1 MLVSYCQ
8 LPDGERKCPAD
19 DWWGKQER
27 QISTACGQSISCWLY
42 VNKNRSV
49 LSGNY
54 AIEIALFQKKK
65 KKDNITALPRALC
78 LTFLM
83 SVCS

>member
-65 KKDNITALPRALC
+65 KKGQYHCTAKSIIFDISNEC
-78 LTFLM
+78 
-83 SVCS
+83 V